1 MATAAQSAPQ
11 KLRAFDFKKRSPPET
26 HQTKTRS
33 KILKA
38 RCATAARLLALVL
51 VLWLPCA
58 AHAAVA
64 QADSADFTLDTT
76 DTVPGAGGT
85 AYADSADFTLKT
97 TDVFEAESGDFTLDT
112 TDPTPGAGGIAV
124 ADSADFT
131 LNTTDTVAGT
141 GGVAFADSG
150 DFTLDTTDSVPGV
163 GGVAYAD
170 SADFTLKTTDVW
182 EAESGDFTLDTT
194 GGMPGVG
201 GIAFADSGDFTLDTT
216 APDPTAIDIGLR
228 VRDGAVT
235 IRIGCEPLGTLTSPV
250 RIRKNGTTYGVVL
263 VDPASPDASHIR
275 VQTSSGIKAL
285 QKLP

>member
-1 MATAAQSAPQ
+1 MEGCYGGNVKASTVATAAQSAPQ

-97 TDVFEAESGDFTLDT
+97 TDV
-112 TDPTPGAGGIAV
+112 
-124 ADSADFT
+124 
-131 LNTTDTVAGT
+131 
-141 GGVAFADSG
+141 
-150 DFTLDTTDSVPGV
+150 
-163 GGVAYAD
+163 
-170 SADFTLKTTDVW
+170 W

-194 GGMPGVG
+194 GWMPGVG